1 MKGINGVKHQ
11 EMKLLLLQLEQLMQ
25 ARGEAEVA
33 VGIRHS
39 REAMADIY
47 QQYRDTIQQL
57 DWIIQE
63 YEQRVHAIRATFLTR
78 SIRKIQRERYD
89 PEYIRQLVHN
99 INSLAR

>member
-1 MKGINGVKHQ
+1 MKGINGMKHQ

-25 ARGEAEVA
+25 VKGEAEVA

-47 QQYRDTIQQL
+47 QQYKDTLQQL
-57 DWIIQE
+57 DWVIQE
-63 YEQRVHAIRATFLTR
+63 YEQRVHEIRATFLTR
-78 SIRKIQRERYD
+78 SIRKIQREQHD
-89 PEYIRQLVHN
+89 PEHIRQLVHS